1 METGKDAELF
11 SPSQAT
17 LTLSE
22 RCPLPSNPTLDV
34 IAKNTLIPSVH
45 TAKTT
50 RKELSKLNQ
59 SFIKK
64 DEIHISPEG
73 GT

>member
-17 LTLSE
+17 LTLAG

-34 IAKNTLIPSVH
+34 IAKNTLIPPVC

-50 RKELSKLNQ
+50 SKELTKLNQ
-59 SFIKK
+59 PFIK
-64 DEIHISPEG
+64 
-73 GT
+73 